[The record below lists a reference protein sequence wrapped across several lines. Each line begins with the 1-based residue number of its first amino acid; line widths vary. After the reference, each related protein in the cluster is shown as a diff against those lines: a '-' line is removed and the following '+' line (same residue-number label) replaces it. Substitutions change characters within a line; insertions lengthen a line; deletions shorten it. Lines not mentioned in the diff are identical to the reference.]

1 MEYVAL
7 DFETTGLDPQ
17 WDRVIE
23 VGAVAF
29 TSGEVVDRLEGLAD
43 PGRSIPDPV
52 VRLTGI
58 GRQLVAGAPTSAE
71 LLQRLSGF
79 VGERQ
84 PVAHGARL
92 EIAFMDAAGIWPAG
106 TRMLDTL
113 DLSRVLLPDA
123 PSHSLP
129 QLALHLDLDQPRPHR
144 APDDADATRQLLL
157 LLRRRAAEL
166 PNSLKE
172 KMLALIA
179 PYAWP
184 VAGFL
189 REALSAGA
197 TSPVAERSP
206 LTSVAVMAPEDAPR
220 DDLETLRGLLAPDG
234 PLATTFPQYE
244 QREGQLQM
252 LLAVAQIIKRGGRL
266 MVEAGTGTGKSLA
279 YLIPAVA
286 RAVRH
291 GERVVIATH
300 THTLQEQ
307 LVGKDIPSLSS
318 WLPWSFRACLLK
330 GRANYLS
337 LRRWHRYLAEP
348 CADEEE
354 LCFKLQILVWLETTE
369 SGDRS
374 ELRLHGRE
382 EVYWARI
389 ASDPLDCLGIHCTSE
404 DCFVHR
410 AREAAEDAD
419 VVVINHA
426 LLLADAVAEGGLLPA
441 FDHLIVDEAHHLED
455 AATQGLRTEVDAAGV
470 LALLGRLSEGE
481 GESEHGLLLD
491 LGRQGRLDRSNEPLE
506 EARQI
511 LPRTRALLADLFA
524 DSSDWLRAQLT
535 RETERREEGVRL
547 TPRLR
552 EQPGWPDLAARAADA
567 CTSLAGLET
576 MLRRSINLSQQFV
589 GGEEPDQNLRELE
602 ILRGR
607 LAEAEALLREA
618 FAAPEENRVYWF
630 SLFSRTNAL
639 ILRSAPVEVGGLLH
653 DLVFAPR
660 HSVVLTSASLA
671 VAGSFAFF
679 RDRLGVGGEVETLV
693 VPSSFDYLRQALVC
707 LPIDA
712 PEPRQEEFSPFVASI
727 TGEIA
732 ATLRGRTMALFTSH
746 QQLREVY
753 EALKQRADLDDVLIL
768 GQGIDGPRRQVLK
781 TFQGTPRALL
791 LGTSSFWEGVDLPG
805 DQLSCVIVA
814 RLPFPVPSEPI
825 YAARAE
831 RVPDAFA
838 QLALPSAALRLKQGF
853 GRLIRRGTD
862 RGAVVILDGRIL
874 SKDYGR
880 TFLDAL
886 PRASRFIG
894 PSGEMIDRVRQWLPT
909 PD

>member
-1 MEYVAL
+1 MEYVSL

-29 TSGEVVDRLEGLAD
+29 TSGGVLDRLEGLAD
-43 PGRSIPDPV
+43 PGRSIPEPV

-58 GRQLVAGAPTSAE
+58 GRQLVAGAPTPAE
-71 LLQRLSGF
+71 LLHRLSGF
-79 VGERQ
+79 VGARQ

-92 EIAFMDAAGIWPAG
+92 EVAFMDAAGIWPPGA
-106 TRMLDTL
+106 RMLDTL

-129 QLALHLDLDQPRPHR
+129 QLAQHLDLEQPRPHR

-157 LLRRRAAEL
+157 VLRRRASEL

-189 REALSAGA
+189 RESLSQEASSA
-197 TSPVAERSP
+197 VVERP
-206 LTSVAVMAPEDAPR
+206 EVTSVTVMAPEDAPR
-220 DDLETLRGLLAPDG
+220 DDLDTLRGMLAPDG
-234 PLATTFPQYE
+234 PLATAFPQYE

-307 LVGKDIPSLSS
+307 LVAKDIPGLAS

-369 SGDRS
+369 TGDRS

-382 EVYWARI
+382 EVYWAQI
-389 ASDPLDCLGIHCTSE
+389 ASDPLDCLGVHCTSE

-410 AREAAEDAD
+410 AREAAEEAD

-426 LLLADAVAEGGLLPA
+426 LLLADAVTEGGLLPA
-441 FDHLIVDEAHHLED
+441 FDHLVVDEAHHLED

-470 LALLGRLSEGE
+470 LALLDRLAEGE
-481 GESEHGLLLD
+481 GEREQGLLLD
-491 LGRQGRLDRSNEPLE
+491 LSRQRRLDRSDEPLE
-506 EARQI
+506 EARHVV
-511 LPRTRALLADLFA
+511 PRARTLLADLFA
-524 DSSDWLRAQLT
+524 DASDWLRAQLT
-535 RETERREEGVRL
+535 RESERREEGVRL
-547 TPRLR
+547 TPRVR
-552 EQPGWPDLAARAADA
+552 EQPGWSDLALRAADA
-567 CTSLAGLET
+567 CTALAGLET
-576 MLRRSINLSQQFV
+576 LLRRAMNLSQQSI
-589 GGEEPDQNLRELE
+589 GGEEPDQDLRELE
-602 ILRGR
+602 ILRER
-607 LAEAEALLREA
+607 LTETEALLREA

-630 SLFSRTNAL
+630 SIYSRTNAL
-639 ILRSAPVEVGGLLH
+639 VLRSAPVEVGGLLN

-679 RDRLGVGGEVETLV
+679 RDRLGVGEAETLV
-693 VPSSFDYLRQALVC
+693 VPSPFDYLRQALVC

-712 PEPRQEEFSPFVASI
+712 PEPRQEEFSPFVAAI
-727 TGEIA
+727 TGEVA

-768 GQGIDGPRRQVLK
+768 GQGIDGPRRQLLK
-781 TFQGTPRALL
+781 TFQGTARALL

-838 QLALPSAALRLKQGF
+838 QLALPSAALKLKQGF

-894 PSGEMIDRVRQWLPT
+894 VSSDMIDRVREWLPA
-909 PD
+909 PG